1 MKNDRKLVIS
11 VGQSRRST
19 NWIRTEMMWSEFID
33 RLRTPQRTPETIEEY
48 LNMTKAQQGQ
58 LKDIGG
64 FVGGALNGTQR
75 KAKNVTGR
83 DLVTLDLD
91 NIANGE
97 TANVLRKIDSLGA
110 GYAVYSTRSH
120 AEFRPRL
127 RVIMPLDR
135 TVTADEYEPIARK
148 LASYIGLEMCDP
160 TTFDASRLM
169 YWPAC
174 SSDSQYVFNFADK
187 SFISADGIL
196 KLYTDWH
203 DVSVWP
209 QVPGEANKAKTL
221 LAKQQDPTSKE
232 GIVGAFCREFNIY
245 QAIERFIPHAYDTTE
260 HDDRLTYTGG
270 STVAGAVIYDGGNF
284 LYSHHATDP
293 CSGQLVNAFDLVRLH
308 LFGDKDEAA
317 KPGTPANKLP
327 SYQEM
332 KKLALGNE
340 AVARDLNQHYAAQAS
355 DFFTNLDTAGEG
367 DKQHQPDVNWMAEAK
382 LDYDQ
387 NTGRPK
393 KTRDKIMKILQHD
406 PALKGKIAVDD
417 FAVRGLAL
425 GALPWNPAED
435 RRLWTDTDD
444 AGVAWWLETRYD
456 ITGRE
461 KIDGALLLVSEANK
475 INEVKDYLTSL
486 EWDKT
491 PRLDTVLSDYLG
503 ADDTPYT
510 RAVARKSL
518 TAAVVRVMQP
528 GCKYDYCLILTGPE
542 GAGKSTLLSKMGGS
556 WFNDSITTTEGKE
569 GMDQL
574 RGAWII
580 EIGELASIRRSDVE
594 SVKAF
599 LSKRIDIYRAAY
611 DRRKAEHPRQC
622 VFCGTTNEA
631 LFLKGDNGNRRF
643 WVIAVDP
650 ALRKYKDWQAALD
663 RDRDQLWAEAVE
675 YYRRG
680 EKLYLDDRLEAKA
693 RRRQEAYNDDSDDP
707 MVAMLRKFLDMRL
720 PADWPTRDIQ
730 SRRNWL
736 HSPDDIQA
744 VGVEVRARVCA
755 AEFVCEQ
762 LRRDMADKEFKYLT
776 RKVSKLIADMPNW
789 ERVGASRHADR
800 WYGVQK
806 AFERINDVAEDD
818 L

>member
-160 TTFDASRLM
+160 TTFEASRLM

-187 SFISADGIL
+187 PFATADGIL

-355 DFFTNLDTAGEG
+355 DFFTNLDTNADG
-367 DKQHQPDVNWMAEAK
+367 DKQHQPDVNWMADAK

-393 KTRDKIMKILQHD
+393 KTRDNIMKILQHD

-475 INEVKDYLTSL
+475 INEVKDYLNSL
-486 EWDKT
+486 DWDKT

-503 ADDTPYT
+503 ADDNPYT

-518 TAAVVRVMQP
+518 TAAVARVMQP
-528 GCKYDYCLILTGPE
+528 GCKYDYVPVFVGPQ
-542 GAGKSTLLSKMGGS
+542 GIGKSTFLATLGKS
-556 WFNDSITTTEGKE
+556 WFSDSLQSFEGKE
-569 GMDQL
+569 AAEMIQGV
-574 RGAWII
+574 WIN
-580 EIGELASIRRSDVE
+580 ELGEMTGYTRSE
-594 SVKAF
+594 TNTIKQF
-599 LSKRIDIYRAAY
+599 LSKREDIYRQAY
-611 DRRKAEHPRQC
+611 GRRTGRYPRKC
-622 VFCGTTNEA
+622 VFFGTCNQFE
-631 LFLKGDNGNRRF
+631 FLKDLTGNRRF
-643 WVIAVDP
+643 WPVDVGKNMP
-650 ALRKYKDWQAALD
+650 KKNIWNDLPGEV
-663 RDRDQLWAEAVE
+663 DQIWAEAMWRWRIGEPLYFEKPEMEDLARAEQEKHREANIKEGVIKSFLE
-675 YYRRG
+675 QPVPKNYYSMD
-680 EKLYLDDRLEAKA
+680 LQA
-693 RRRQEAYNDDSDDP
+693 RRMYWNGGA
-707 MVAMLRKFLDMRL
+707 
-720 PADWPTRDIQ
+720 
-730 SRRNWL
+730 
-736 HSPDDIQA
+736 H
-744 VGVEVRARVCA
+744 GVETMPRTKTCALEIWCEAFGGAMQMMKRADTLEINQIVENLPGWKRNA
-755 AEFVCEQ
+755 T
-762 LRRDMADKEFKYLT
+762 T
-776 RKVSKLIADMPNW
+776 RK
-789 ERVGASRHADR
+789 
-800 WYGVQK
+800 YGYCGQQRG
-806 AFERINDVAEDD
+806 FECE
-818 L
+818 

>member
-1 MKNDRKLVIS
+1 MINDKKLVIS

-97 TANVLRKIDSLGA
+97 TANVLRKIDSLNA

-135 TVTADEYEPIARK
+135 TVSADEYEPIARK

-160 TTFDASRLM
+160 TTFEASRLM

-187 SFISADGIL
+187 PFIYADGIL

-317 KPGTPANKLP
+317 KSGTPANKLP

-355 DFFTNLDTAGEG
+355 DFFTNLDTNADG
-367 DKQHQPDVNWMAEAK
+367 DKQHQPDVNWMADAK

-393 KTRDKIMKILQHD
+393 KTRDNIMKILQHD

-528 GCKYDYCLILTGPE
+528 GCKYDYVPVFVGPQ
-542 GAGKSTLLSKMGGS
+542 GIGKSTFLATLGKS
-556 WFNDSITTTEGKE
+556 WFSDSLQSFEGKE
-569 GMDQL
+569 AAEMIQGV
-574 RGAWII
+574 WIN
-580 EIGELASIRRSDVE
+580 ELGEMTGYTRSE
-594 SVKAF
+594 TNTIKQF
-599 LSKRIDIYRAAY
+599 LSKREDIYRQAY
-611 DRRKAEHPRQC
+611 GRRTGRYPRKC
-622 VFCGTTNEA
+622 VFFGTCNQFE
-631 LFLKGDNGNRRF
+631 FLKDLTGNRRF
-643 WVIAVDP
+643 WPVDVGRNKP
-650 ALRKYKDWQAALD
+650 KKNIWNDLPGEV
-663 RDRDQLWAEAVE
+663 DQIWAEAVWRWRIGE
-675 YYRRG
+675 PLYFEKPEMEDLARAEQEKHREANIKEGVIRSFLEQPIPVNYYSMD
-680 EKLYLDDRLEAKA
+680 LAA
-693 RRRQEAYNDDSDDP
+693 RRMYWSGGA
-707 MVAMLRKFLDMRL
+707 
-720 PADWPTRDIQ
+720 
-730 SRRNWL
+730 
-736 HSPDDIQA
+736 H
-744 VGVEVRARVCA
+744 GVEAMPRKKTCA
-755 AEFVCEQ
+755 AEIWCEAFGGNLLLMKRADTLEINQ
-762 LRRDMADKEFKYLT
+762 ILENLPGWRRTTGNRRFGYCGT
-776 RKVSKLIADMPNW
+776 
-789 ERVGASRHADR
+789 
-800 WYGVQK
+800 QK
-806 AFERINDVAEDD
+806 GFERE
-818 L
+818 

>member
-1 MKNDRKLVIS
+1 
-11 VGQSRRST
+11 
-19 NWIRTEMMWSEFID
+19 MMWSEFID

-160 TTFDASRLM
+160 TTFEASRLM

-187 SFISADGIL
+187 SFASADGIL
-196 KLYTDWH
+196 QQYTDWH

-355 DFFTNLDTAGEG
+355 DFFTNLDTNADG
-367 DKQHQPDVNWMAEAK
+367 DKQHQPDVNWMADAK

-393 KTRDKIMKILQHD
+393 KTRDNIMKILQHD

-528 GCKYDYCLILTGPE
+528 GCKYDYVPVFVGPQ
-542 GAGKSTLLSKMGGS
+542 GIGKSTFLATLGKS
-556 WFNDSITTTEGKE
+556 WFSDSLQSFEGKE
-569 GMDQL
+569 AAEMIQGV
-574 RGAWII
+574 WIN
-580 EIGELASIRRSDVE
+580 ELGEMTGYTRSE
-594 SVKAF
+594 TNTIKQF
-599 LSKRIDIYRAAY
+599 LSKREDIYRQAY
-611 DRRKAEHPRQC
+611 GRRTGRYPRKC
-622 VFCGTTNEA
+622 VFFGTCNQFE
-631 LFLKGDNGNRRF
+631 FLKDLTGNRRF
-643 WVIAVDP
+643 WPVDVGRNKP
-650 ALRKYKDWQAALD
+650 KKHIWNDLPGEV
-663 RDRDQLWAEAVE
+663 DQIWAEAVWRWRIGE
-675 YYRRG
+675 PLYFEKPEMEDLARAEQEKHREANIKEGVIRSFLEQPIPVNYYSMD
-680 EKLYLDDRLEAKA
+680 LAA
-693 RRRQEAYNDDSDDP
+693 RRMYWCGGA
-707 MVAMLRKFLDMRL
+707 
-720 PADWPTRDIQ
+720 
-730 SRRNWL
+730 
-736 HSPDDIQA
+736 H
-744 VGVEVRARVCA
+744 GVETMPRKKTCA
-755 AEFVCEQ
+755 AEIWCEAFGGNLLLMKRADTQ
-762 LRRDMADKEFKYLT
+762 EINQIIENLPGWKRTAGNRRFGYC
-776 RKVSKLIADMPNW
+776 
-789 ERVGASRHADR
+789 GQ
-800 WYGVQK
+800 QK
-806 AFERINDVAEDD
+806 GFERE
-818 L
+818 

>member
-1 MKNDRKLVIS
+1 MINDRKLVIS
-11 VGQSRRST
+11 VGNSRKST
-19 NWIRTEMMWSEFID
+19 NWIRNEIMWSEFIE
-33 RLRTPQRTPETIEEY
+33 RLRTPQRTSETIEEY
-48 LNMTKAQQGQ
+48 LRMTKAQQGQ

-97 TANVLRKIDSLGA
+97 TANVLRRIDSLGA

-160 TTFDASRLM
+160 TTFEASRLM

-174 SSDSQYVFNFADK
+174 SSDSNYVFNFADK
-187 SFISADGIL
+187 SFVSADGIL
-196 KLYTDWH
+196 QQYTDWH
-203 DVSVWP
+203 DISVWP

-221 LAKQQDPTSKE
+221 LAKQADPTSKD
-232 GIVGAFCREFNIY
+232 GIVGAFCRTFNIY
-245 QAIERFIPHAYDTTE
+245 QAIETFIPHAYDITE

-293 CSGQLVNAFDLVRLH
+293 CSGQLVNAFDMVRLH
-308 LFGDKDEAA
+308 LFGDRDETA
-317 KPGTPANKLP
+317 KLGTPANKLP

-340 AVARDLNQHYAAQAS
+340 AVALDLNQHYAAQAS
-355 DFFTNLDTAGEG
+355 DFFTNLDSGAKG
-367 DKQHQPDVNWMAEAK
+367 DKGQQPDANWMVLAK

-393 KTRDKIMKILQHD
+393 KTRDNIMKILQHD
-406 PALKGKIAVDD
+406 PALKGKIAIDD

-528 GCKYDYCLILTGPE
+528 GCKYDYVPVFVGPQ
-542 GAGKSTLLSKMGGS
+542 GIGKSTFLATLGKS
-556 WFNDSITTTEGKE
+556 WFSDSLQSFEGKE
-569 GMDQL
+569 AAEMIQGV
-574 RGAWII
+574 WIN
-580 EIGELASIRRSDVE
+580 ELGEMTGYTRSE
-594 SVKAF
+594 TNTIKQF
-599 LSKRIDIYRAAY
+599 LSKREDIYRQAY
-611 DRRKAEHPRQC
+611 GRRTGRYPRKC
-622 VFCGTTNEA
+622 VFFGTCNQFE
-631 LFLKGDNGNRRF
+631 FLKDLTGNRRF
-643 WVIAVDP
+643 WPVDVGKHKP
-650 ALRKYKDWQAALD
+650 KKSIWNDLPGEVEQI
-663 RDRDQLWAEAVE
+663 WAEAVWRWRIGE
-675 YYRRG
+675 PLYFEKTELEDLARAEQEKHREANIKEGVIRSFLEQPIPVNYYSMD
-680 EKLYLDDRLEAKA
+680 LAA
-693 RRRQEAYNDDSDDP
+693 RRMYWNGGA
-707 MVAMLRKFLDMRL
+707 
-720 PADWPTRDIQ
+720 
-730 SRRNWL
+730 
-736 HSPDDIQA
+736 H
-744 VGVEVRARVCA
+744 GVETMSRKKTCA
-755 AEFVCEQ
+755 AEIWCEAFGGNLLLMKRADTQ
-762 LRRDMADKEFKYLT
+762 EINQILENLPGWKRTAGNRRFGYC
-776 RKVSKLIADMPNW
+776 
-789 ERVGASRHADR
+789 GQ
-800 WYGVQK
+800 QK
-806 AFERINDVAEDD
+806 GFEHE
-818 L
+818 

>member
-1 MKNDRKLVIS
+1 MINDKKLVIS

-97 TANVLRKIDSLGA
+97 TANVLRKIDSLNA

-135 TVTADEYEPIARK
+135 TVSADEYEPIARK

-160 TTFDASRLM
+160 TTFEASRLM

-187 SFISADGIL
+187 PFIYADGIL

-317 KPGTPANKLP
+317 KSGTPANKLP

-355 DFFTNLDTAGEG
+355 DFFTNLDTNADG
-367 DKQHQPDVNWMAEAK
+367 DKQHQPDVNWMADAK

-393 KTRDKIMKILQHD
+393 KTRDNIMKILQHD

-528 GCKYDYCLILTGPE
+528 GCKYDYVPVFVGPQ
-542 GAGKSTLLSKMGGS
+542 GIGKSTFLATLGKS
-556 WFNDSITTTEGKE
+556 WFSDSLQSFEVKE
-569 GMDQL
+569 
-574 RGAWII
+574 AAEII
-580 EIGELASIRRSDVE
+580 QGVWFNELVEMTGYTRSE
-594 SVKAF
+594 TNTIKQF
-599 LSKRIDIYRAAY
+599 LSKREDIYRQAY
-611 DRRKAEHPRQC
+611 GRRTGRYPRKC
-622 VFCGTTNEA
+622 VFFGTCNQFE
-631 LFLKGDNGNRRF
+631 FLKDLTGNRRF
-643 WVIAVDP
+643 WPVDVGRNKP
-650 ALRKYKDWQAALD
+650 KKNIWNDLPGEV
-663 RDRDQLWAEAVE
+663 DQIWAEAVWRWRIGE
-675 YYRRG
+675 PLYFEKPEMEDLARAEQEKHREANIKEGVIRSFLEQPIPVNYYSMD
-680 EKLYLDDRLEAKA
+680 LAA
-693 RRRQEAYNDDSDDP
+693 RRMYWSGGA
-707 MVAMLRKFLDMRL
+707 
-720 PADWPTRDIQ
+720 
-730 SRRNWL
+730 
-736 HSPDDIQA
+736 H
-744 VGVEVRARVCA
+744 GVEAMPRKKTCA
-755 AEFVCEQ
+755 AEIWCEAFGGNLLLMKRADTLEINQ
-762 LRRDMADKEFKYLT
+762 ILENLPGWRRTTGNRRFGYCGT
-776 RKVSKLIADMPNW
+776 
-789 ERVGASRHADR
+789 
-800 WYGVQK
+800 QK
-806 AFERINDVAEDD
+806 GFERE
-818 L
+818 

>member
-1 MKNDRKLVIS
+1 MNNDRKLVIS

-75 KAKNVTGR
+75 KAKNITGR

-91 NIANGE
+91 DIANGE

-127 RVIMPLDR
+127 RVILPLDR

-160 TTFDASRLM
+160 TTFEASRLM

-187 SFISADGIL
+187 PFVCADGIL
-196 KLYTDWH
+196 KQYTDWH

-308 LFGDKDEAA
+308 LFGDKDETA

-340 AVARDLNQHYAAQAS
+340 AVALDLNKHYAAQAS
-355 DFFTNLDTAGEG
+355 DFFTSLDTAGEG
-367 DKQHQPDVNWMAEAK
+367 DKQHQPDVNWMADAK

-393 KTRDKIMKILQHD
+393 KTRDNIMKILQHD

-528 GCKYDYCLILTGPE
+528 GCKYDYVPVFVGPQ
-542 GAGKSTLLSKMGGS
+542 GIGKSTFLATLGKS
-556 WFNDSITTTEGKE
+556 WFSDSLQSFEGKE
-569 GMDQL
+569 AAEMIQGV
-574 RGAWII
+574 WIN
-580 EIGELASIRRSDVE
+580 ELGEMTGYTRSE
-594 SVKAF
+594 TNTIKQF
-599 LSKRIDIYRAAY
+599 LSKREDIYRQAY
-611 DRRKAEHPRQC
+611 GRRTGRYPRKC
-622 VFCGTTNEA
+622 VFFGTCNQFE
-631 LFLKGDNGNRRF
+631 FLKDLTGNRRF
-643 WVIAVDP
+643 WPVDVGRNKP
-650 ALRKYKDWQAALD
+650 KKNIWNDLPGEV
-663 RDRDQLWAEAVE
+663 DQIWAEAVWRWRIGE
-675 YYRRG
+675 PLYFEKPEMEDLARAEQEKHREANIKEGVIRSFLEQPIPVNYYSMD
-680 EKLYLDDRLEAKA
+680 LAA
-693 RRRQEAYNDDSDDP
+693 RRMYWSGG
-707 MVAMLRKFLDMRL
+707 V
-720 PADWPTRDIQ
+720 
-730 SRRNWL
+730 
-736 HSPDDIQA
+736 H
-744 VGVEVRARVCA
+744 GVETMPRKKTCA
-755 AEFVCEQ
+755 AEIWCEAFGGNLLLMKRADTQ
-762 LRRDMADKEFKYLT
+762 EINQILENLPGWKRTAGNRRFGYC
-776 RKVSKLIADMPNW
+776 
-789 ERVGASRHADR
+789 GQ
-800 WYGVQK
+800 QK
-806 AFERINDVAEDD
+806 GFEHE
-818 L
+818 

>member
-1 MKNDRKLVIS
+1 MNNDRKLVIS

-75 KAKNVTGR
+75 KAKNITGR

-127 RVIMPLDR
+127 RVILPLDR

-160 TTFDASRLM
+160 TTFEASRLM

-187 SFISADGIL
+187 PFVCADGIL
-196 KLYTDWH
+196 KQYTDWH

-308 LFGDKDEAA
+308 LFGDKDETA

-340 AVARDLNQHYAAQAS
+340 AVALDLNKHYAAQAS
-355 DFFTNLDTAGEG
+355 DFFTSLDTAGEG
-367 DKQHQPDVNWMAEAK
+367 DKQHQPDVNWMADAK

-393 KTRDKIMKILQHD
+393 KTRDNIMKILQHD

-528 GCKYDYCLILTGPE
+528 GCKYDYVPVFVGPQ
-542 GAGKSTLLSKMGGS
+542 GIGKSTFLATLGKS
-556 WFNDSITTTEGKE
+556 WFSDSLQSFEGKE
-569 GMDQL
+569 AAEMIQGV
-574 RGAWII
+574 WIN
-580 EIGELASIRRSDVE
+580 ELGEMTGYTRSE
-594 SVKAF
+594 TNTIKQF
-599 LSKRIDIYRAAY
+599 LSKREDIYRQAY
-611 DRRKAEHPRQC
+611 GRRTGRYPRKC
-622 VFCGTTNEA
+622 VFFGTCNQFE
-631 LFLKGDNGNRRF
+631 FLKDLTGNRRF
-643 WVIAVDP
+643 WPVDVGRNKP
-650 ALRKYKDWQAALD
+650 KKNIWNDLPGEV
-663 RDRDQLWAEAVE
+663 DQIWAEAVWRWRIGE
-675 YYRRG
+675 PLYFEKPEMEDLARAEQEKHREANIKEGVIRSFLEQPIPVNYYSMD
-680 EKLYLDDRLEAKA
+680 LAA
-693 RRRQEAYNDDSDDP
+693 RRMYWSGG
-707 MVAMLRKFLDMRL
+707 V
-720 PADWPTRDIQ
+720 
-730 SRRNWL
+730 
-736 HSPDDIQA
+736 H
-744 VGVEVRARVCA
+744 GVETMPRKKTCA
-755 AEFVCEQ
+755 AEIWCEAFGGNLLLMKRADTQ
-762 LRRDMADKEFKYLT
+762 EINQILENLPGWKRTAGNRRFGYC
-776 RKVSKLIADMPNW
+776 
-789 ERVGASRHADR
+789 GQ
-800 WYGVQK
+800 QK
-806 AFERINDVAEDD
+806 GFEHE
-818 L
+818 

>member
-1 MKNDRKLVIS
+1 MINDKKLVIS

-160 TTFDASRLM
+160 TTFEASRLM

-187 SFISADGIL
+187 PFVCADGIL
-196 KLYTDWH
+196 KQYTDWH

-245 QAIERFIPHAYDTTE
+245 QAIEHFIPHAYDTTE
-260 HDDRLTYTGG
+260 HDGRLTYTGG

-340 AVARDLNQHYAAQAS
+340 AVALDLNKHYAAQAS
-355 DFFTNLDTAGEG
+355 DFFTNLDTAAESN
-367 DKQHQPDVNWMAEAK
+367 KQPQPDVNWMADAK

-393 KTRDKIMKILQHD
+393 KTRDNIMKILQHD
-406 PALKGKIAVDD
+406 PTLKGKIAVDD

-528 GCKYDYCLILTGPE
+528 GCKYDYVPVFVGPQ
-542 GAGKSTLLSKMGGS
+542 GIGKSTFLATLGKS
-556 WFNDSITTTEGKE
+556 WFSDSLQSFEGKE
-569 GMDQL
+569 AAEMIQGV
-574 RGAWII
+574 WIN
-580 EIGELASIRRSDVE
+580 ELGEMTGYTRSE
-594 SVKAF
+594 TNTIKQF
-599 LSKRIDIYRAAY
+599 LSKREDIYRQAY
-611 DRRKAEHPRQC
+611 GRRTGRYPRKC
-622 VFCGTTNEA
+622 VFFGTCNQFE
-631 LFLKGDNGNRRF
+631 FLKDLTGNRRF
-643 WVIAVDP
+643 WPVDVGRNKP
-650 ALRKYKDWQAALD
+650 KKNIWNDLPGEV
-663 RDRDQLWAEAVE
+663 DQIWAEAVWRWRIGE
-675 YYRRG
+675 PLYFEKPEMEDLARAEQEKHREANIKEGVIRSFLEQPIPVNYYSMDLATRRMYWSG
-680 EKLYLDDRLEAKA
+680 GA
-693 RRRQEAYNDDSDDP
+693 
-707 MVAMLRKFLDMRL
+707 
-720 PADWPTRDIQ
+720 
-730 SRRNWL
+730 
-736 HSPDDIQA
+736 H
-744 VGVEVRARVCA
+744 GVETMPRKKTCA
-755 AEFVCEQ
+755 AEIWCEAFGGN
-762 LRRDMADKEFKYLT
+762 LLMLKRADTLEINQILENLPGWKRNATT
-776 RKVSKLIADMPNW
+776 RK
-789 ERVGASRHADR
+789 
-800 WYGVQK
+800 YGYCGQQRG
-806 AFERINDVAEDD
+806 FERE
-818 L
+818 

>member
-1 MKNDRKLVIS
+1 MINDKKLVIS

-97 TANVLRKIDSLGA
+97 TVNVLRKIDSLGA

-160 TTFDASRLM
+160 TTFEASRLM

-187 SFISADGIL
+187 SFVSADGIL
-196 KLYTDWH
+196 QQYTDWH

-245 QAIERFIPHAYDTTE
+245 QAIERFIPHAYETTE

-355 DFFTNLDTAGEG
+355 DFFTNLDTNADG
-367 DKQHQPDVNWMAEAK
+367 DKQHQPDVNWMADAK

-393 KTRDKIMKILQHD
+393 KTRDNIMKILQHD

-528 GCKYDYCLILTGPE
+528 GCKYDYVPVFVGPQ
-542 GAGKSTLLSKMGGS
+542 GIGKSTFLATLGKS
-556 WFNDSITTTEGKE
+556 WFSDSLQSFEGKE
-569 GMDQL
+569 AAEMIQGV
-574 RGAWII
+574 WIN
-580 EIGELASIRRSDVE
+580 ELGEMTGYTRSE
-594 SVKAF
+594 TNTIKQF
-599 LSKRIDIYRAAY
+599 LSKREDIYRQAY
-611 DRRKAEHPRQC
+611 GRRTGRYPRKC
-622 VFCGTTNEA
+622 VFFGTCNQFE
-631 LFLKGDNGNRRF
+631 FLKDLTGNRRF
-643 WVIAVDP
+643 WPVDVGRNKP
-650 ALRKYKDWQAALD
+650 KKHIWNDLPGEV
-663 RDRDQLWAEAVE
+663 DQIWAEAVWRWRIGE
-675 YYRRG
+675 PLYFEKPEMEDLARAEQEKHREANIKEGVIRSFLEQPIPVNYYSMD
-680 EKLYLDDRLEAKA
+680 LAA
-693 RRRQEAYNDDSDDP
+693 RRMYWSGGA
-707 MVAMLRKFLDMRL
+707 
-720 PADWPTRDIQ
+720 
-730 SRRNWL
+730 
-736 HSPDDIQA
+736 H
-744 VGVEVRARVCA
+744 GVETMPRKKTCA
-755 AEFVCEQ
+755 AEIWCEAFGGNILLMKRADTLEINQ
-762 LRRDMADKEFKYLT
+762 ILENLPDWKRNANVRRYGYCGTQKGFE
-776 RKVSKLIADMPNW
+776 KVN
-789 ERVGASRHADR
+789 
-800 WYGVQK
+800 
-806 AFERINDVAEDD
+806 
-818 L
+818 

>member
-160 TTFDASRLM
+160 TTFEASRLM

-187 SFISADGIL
+187 SFASADGIL
-196 KLYTDWH
+196 QQYTDWH

-355 DFFTNLDTAGEG
+355 DFFTNLDTNADG
-367 DKQHQPDVNWMAEAK
+367 DKQHQPDVNWMADAK

-393 KTRDKIMKILQHD
+393 KTRDNIMKILQHD

-528 GCKYDYCLILTGPE
+528 GCKYDYVPVFVGPQ
-542 GAGKSTLLSKMGGS
+542 GIGKSTFLATLGKS
-556 WFNDSITTTEGKE
+556 WFSDSLQSFEGKE
-569 GMDQL
+569 AAEMIQGV
-574 RGAWII
+574 WIN
-580 EIGELASIRRSDVE
+580 ELGEMTGYTRSE
-594 SVKAF
+594 TNTIKQF
-599 LSKRIDIYRAAY
+599 LSKREDIYRQAY
-611 DRRKAEHPRQC
+611 GRRTGRYPRKC
-622 VFCGTTNEA
+622 VFFGTCNQFE
-631 LFLKGDNGNRRF
+631 FLKDLTGNRRF
-643 WVIAVDP
+643 WPVDVGRNKP
-650 ALRKYKDWQAALD
+650 KKHIWNDLPGEV
-663 RDRDQLWAEAVE
+663 DQIWAEAVWRWRIGE
-675 YYRRG
+675 PLYFEKPEMEDLARAEQEKHREANIKEGVIRSFLEQPIPVNYYSMD
-680 EKLYLDDRLEAKA
+680 LAA
-693 RRRQEAYNDDSDDP
+693 RRMYWCGGA
-707 MVAMLRKFLDMRL
+707 
-720 PADWPTRDIQ
+720 
-730 SRRNWL
+730 
-736 HSPDDIQA
+736 H
-744 VGVEVRARVCA
+744 GVETMPRKKTCA
-755 AEFVCEQ
+755 AEIWCEAFGGNLLLMKRADTQ
-762 LRRDMADKEFKYLT
+762 EINQIIENLPGWKRTAGNRRFGYC
-776 RKVSKLIADMPNW
+776 
-789 ERVGASRHADR
+789 GQ
-800 WYGVQK
+800 QK
-806 AFERINDVAEDD
+806 GFERE
-818 L
+818 

>member
-1 MKNDRKLVIS
+1 MINDRMLVIS
-11 VGQSRRST
+11 VGNSRKST
-19 NWIRTEMMWSEFID
+19 NWVRTEIMWSEFVN

-91 NIANGE
+91 NIASGE
-97 TANVLRKIDSLGA
+97 TDNVLRTIDSLGA

-160 TTFDASRLM
+160 TTFEASRLM

-187 SFISADGIL
+187 PFVCADGIL
-196 KLYTDWH
+196 KQYTDWH

-308 LFGDKDEAA
+308 LFGDKDETA

-355 DFFTNLDTAGEG
+355 DFFTNLDTNADG
-367 DKQHQPDVNWMAEAK
+367 DKQHQPDVNWMADAK

-393 KTRDKIMKILQHD
+393 KTRDNIMKILQHD

-528 GCKYDYCLILTGPE
+528 GCKYDYVPVFVGPQ
-542 GAGKSTLLSKMGGS
+542 GIGKSTFLATLGKS
-556 WFNDSITTTEGKE
+556 WFSDSLQSFEGKE
-569 GMDQL
+569 AAEMIQGV
-574 RGAWII
+574 WIN
-580 EIGELASIRRSDVE
+580 ELGEMTGYTRSE
-594 SVKAF
+594 TNTIKQF
-599 LSKRIDIYRAAY
+599 LSKREDIYRQAY
-611 DRRKAEHPRQC
+611 GRRTGRYPRKC
-622 VFCGTTNEA
+622 VFFGTCNQFE
-631 LFLKGDNGNRRF
+631 FLKDLTGNRRF
-643 WVIAVDP
+643 WPVDVGRNKP
-650 ALRKYKDWQAALD
+650 KKNIWNDLPREV
-663 RDRDQLWAEAVE
+663 DQIWAEAVWRWRIGE
-675 YYRRG
+675 PLYFEKPEMEDLARAEQEKHREANIKEGVIRSFLEQPIPVNYYSMD
-680 EKLYLDDRLEAKA
+680 LAA
-693 RRRQEAYNDDSDDP
+693 RRMYWSGGA
-707 MVAMLRKFLDMRL
+707 
-720 PADWPTRDIQ
+720 
-730 SRRNWL
+730 
-736 HSPDDIQA
+736 H
-744 VGVEVRARVCA
+744 GVETMPRKKTCA
-755 AEFVCEQ
+755 AEIWCEAFGGNILLMKRADTLEINQ
-762 LRRDMADKEFKYLT
+762 ILENLPGWKRNANVRRYGYCGTQKGFE
-776 RKVSKLIADMPNW
+776 KVN
-789 ERVGASRHADR
+789 
-800 WYGVQK
+800 
-806 AFERINDVAEDD
+806 
-818 L
+818 

>member
-1 MKNDRKLVIS
+1 
-11 VGQSRRST
+11 
-19 NWIRTEMMWSEFID
+19 MMWSEFID

-48 LNMTKAQQGQ
+48 LKMTKAQQGQ

-160 TTFDASRLM
+160 TTFEASRLM

-187 SFISADGIL
+187 SFVSADGIL

-245 QAIERFIPHAYDTTE
+245 QAIERFIPHAYDITE

-355 DFFTNLDTAGEG
+355 DFFTNLDTAGDG

-393 KTRDKIMKILQHD
+393 KTRDNIMKILQHD

-528 GCKYDYCLILTGPE
+528 GCKYDYVPVFVGPQ
-542 GAGKSTLLSKMGGS
+542 GIGKSTFLATLGKD
-556 WFNDSITTTEGKE
+556 WFSDSLQSFEGKE
-569 GMDQL
+569 AAEMIQGV
-574 RGAWII
+574 WIN
-580 EIGELASIRRSDVE
+580 ELGEMTGYTRSE
-594 SVKAF
+594 TNTIKQF
-599 LSKRIDIYRAAY
+599 LSKREDIYRQAY
-611 DRRKAEHPRQC
+611 GRRTGRYPRKC
-622 VFCGTTNEA
+622 VFFGTCNQFE
-631 LFLKGDNGNRRF
+631 FLKDLTGNRRF
-643 WVIAVDP
+643 WPVDVGRNKP
-650 ALRKYKDWQAALD
+650 KKHIWNDLPGEV
-663 RDRDQLWAEAVE
+663 DQIWAEAVWRWRIGE
-675 YYRRG
+675 PLYFEKPEMEDLARAEQEKHREANIKEGVIRSFLEQPIPVNYYSMD
-680 EKLYLDDRLEAKA
+680 LAA
-693 RRRQEAYNDDSDDP
+693 RRMYWSGGA
-707 MVAMLRKFLDMRL
+707 
-720 PADWPTRDIQ
+720 
-730 SRRNWL
+730 
-736 HSPDDIQA
+736 H
-744 VGVEVRARVCA
+744 GVETMPRKKTCA
-755 AEFVCEQ
+755 AEIWCEAFGGNLLLMKRADTLEINQ
-762 LRRDMADKEFKYLT
+762 ILENLPGWRRTTGNRRFGYCGT
-776 RKVSKLIADMPNW
+776 
-789 ERVGASRHADR
+789 
-800 WYGVQK
+800 QK
-806 AFERINDVAEDD
+806 GFERE
-818 L
+818 

>member
-135 TVTADEYEPIARK
+135 TVSADEYEPIARK

-160 TTFDASRLM
+160 TTFEASRLM

-187 SFISADGIL
+187 SFVSADGIL

-355 DFFTNLDTAGEG
+355 DFFTNLDTNADG
-367 DKQHQPDVNWMAEAK
+367 DKQHQPDVNWMADAK

-393 KTRDKIMKILQHD
+393 KTRDNIMKILQHD

-518 TAAVVRVMQP
+518 TAAVVRVMLP
-528 GCKYDYCLILTGPE
+528 GCKYDYVPVFVGPQ
-542 GAGKSTLLSKMGGS
+542 GIGKSTFLATLGKS
-556 WFNDSITTTEGKE
+556 WFSDSLQSFEGKE
-569 GMDQL
+569 AAEMIQGV
-574 RGAWII
+574 WIN
-580 EIGELASIRRSDVE
+580 ELGEMTGYTRSE
-594 SVKAF
+594 TNTIKQF
-599 LSKRIDIYRAAY
+599 LSKREDIYRQAY
-611 DRRKAEHPRQC
+611 GRRTGRYPRKC
-622 VFCGTTNEA
+622 VFFGTCNQFE
-631 LFLKGDNGNRRF
+631 FLKDLTGNRRF
-643 WVIAVDP
+643 WPVDVGRNKP
-650 ALRKYKDWQAALD
+650 KKNIWNDLPGEV
-663 RDRDQLWAEAVE
+663 DQIWAEAVWRWRIGE
-675 YYRRG
+675 PLYFEKPEMEDLARAEQEKHREANIKEGVIRSFLEQPIPVNYYSMD
-680 EKLYLDDRLEAKA
+680 LAA
-693 RRRQEAYNDDSDDP
+693 RRMYWSGGA
-707 MVAMLRKFLDMRL
+707 
-720 PADWPTRDIQ
+720 
-730 SRRNWL
+730 
-736 HSPDDIQA
+736 H
-744 VGVEVRARVCA
+744 GVETMPRKKTCA
-755 AEFVCEQ
+755 AEIWCEAFGGNLLLMKRADTLEINQ
-762 LRRDMADKEFKYLT
+762 ILENLSGWHRTTGNRRFGYCGT
-776 RKVSKLIADMPNW
+776 
-789 ERVGASRHADR
+789 
-800 WYGVQK
+800 QK
-806 AFERINDVAEDD
+806 GFECE
-818 L
+818 